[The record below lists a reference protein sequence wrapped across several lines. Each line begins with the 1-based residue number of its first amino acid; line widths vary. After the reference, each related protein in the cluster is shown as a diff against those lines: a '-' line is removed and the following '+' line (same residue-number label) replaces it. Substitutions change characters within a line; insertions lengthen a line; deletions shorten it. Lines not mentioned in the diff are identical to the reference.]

1 MDGVR
6 RRQYL
11 IGLIGVAVA
20 VFALLFLPFAGFT
33 EKTTYF
39 NWYSIVGVG
48 TYGDGLHFFDFP
60 ELLFYVQILLLV
72 GAVALIGPLRLL
84 WTAHQGGVEPSTA
97 ALQRTCRI
105 IATVAAGAIVLLL
118 ATMFVLLPSVE
129 DQTIWLVNAD
139 GYLDDWWPGY
149 GAVIAFGATAASYLA
164 LRSII
169 NSTESGHEPPA

>member
-1 MDGVR
+1 LDDAK

-84 WTAHQGGVEPSTA
+84 WTTHQGGGEPSTET
-97 ALQRTCRI
+97 LRRTCRI
-105 IATVAAGAIVLLL
+105 IGTVTAGAIVLLL

-129 DQTIWLVNAD
+129 DQTIWFVNAN
-139 GYLDDWWPGY
+139 GYLDGWWPGY
-149 GAVIAFGATAASYLA
+149 GAFIAIAAAAAAYLA

-169 NSTESGHEPPA
+169 NSSDSGH

>member
-1 MDGVR
+1 LDDAK

-11 IGLIGVAVA
+11 IGLIGVAGA

-72 GAVALIGPLRLL
+72 SAVALIGPLRLL
-84 WTAHQGGVEPSTA
+84 WTTHQGGVEPSTE
-97 ALQRTCRI
+97 ALQRSSRI
-105 IATVAAGAIVLLL
+105 IGTVAAGAIVLLL

-129 DQTIWLVNAD
+129 DRTIWLVNAD
-139 GYLDDWWPGY
+139 GYLDGWWPGY
-149 GAVIAFGATAASYLA
+149 GAFIAIGATAAGYLA